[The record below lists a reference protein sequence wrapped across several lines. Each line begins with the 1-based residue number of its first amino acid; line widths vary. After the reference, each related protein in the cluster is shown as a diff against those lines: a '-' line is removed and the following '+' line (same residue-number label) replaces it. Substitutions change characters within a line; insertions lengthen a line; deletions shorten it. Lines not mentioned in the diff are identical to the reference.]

1 MEKYTT
7 LIVEDVKETSDYI
20 YQRVEMLCPTIAKI
34 DQALTLSEAED
45 LIESNRYD
53 IVFLDIQMQTGT
65 SFDLLKRLSDKG
77 GIDFE
82 IIFIT
87 GESDKEHVLRAIKFS
102 AIDFLYKPL
111 DDGEL
116 VVAVNRALG
125 KRKTQD
131 LNNQIKLLLHR
142 MDERPAVKPSKIAF
156 HLHSGILQMI
166 PVEELKY
173 MEADGVVSKVHLK
186 SGETITV
193 NRNLGYYKDL
203 LMLEH
208 DFIPL
213 SNRILLNREYVKRYN
228 HQTLT
233 ITLTDNTE
241 LPVSR
246 RRGKELKE
254 ILSERKGLSAVLSTF
269 ISIRGGKNK
278 QGQ

>member
-1 MEKYTT
+1 MEKYSA

-20 YQRVEMLCPTIAKI
+20 CRRVSLLCPSIKKI

-53 IVFLDIQMQTGT
+53 IVFLDIRLQAGT

-77 GIDFE
+77 VINFE

-87 GESDKEHVLRAIKFS
+87 GESDKEHILRAIKYS

-116 VVAVNRALG
+116 VMAVNRALD
-125 KRKTQD
+125 KRESQD
-131 LNNQIKLLLHR
+131 LNNQVKLLLQR
-142 MDERPAVKPSKIAF
+142 MDERSTVKPDKITV

-166 PVEELKY
+166 SVDDLKY
-173 MEADGVVSKVHLK
+173 IEADGVVSKVHLK
-186 SGETITV
+186 NGETITV

-203 LMLEH
+203 LILEH
-208 DFIPL
+208 DFVPL
-213 SNRILLNREYVKRYN
+213 SNSILLNREYIKRYN
-228 HQTLT
+228 HQTLK

-254 ILSERKGLSAVLSTF
+254 MLGERKGLSGMISTF
-269 ISIRGGKNK
+269 ISIYGNNK
-278 QGQ
+278 KR

>member
-1 MEKYTT
+1 MEKYSA

-20 YQRVEMLCPTIAKI
+20 CRRVSLLCPSIKKI

-53 IVFLDIQMQTGT
+53 IVFLDIRLQAGT

-77 GIDFE
+77 VINFE

-87 GESDKEHVLRAIKFS
+87 GESDKEHILRAIKYS

-116 VVAVNRALG
+116 VMAVNRALD
-125 KRKTQD
+125 KRESQD
-131 LNNQIKLLLHR
+131 LNNQVKLLLQR
-142 MDERPAVKPSKIAF
+142 MDERSTVKPDKITV

-166 PVEELKY
+166 SVDDLKY
-173 MEADGVVSKVHLK
+173 IEADGVVSKVHLK
-186 SGETITV
+186 NGETITV

-203 LMLEH
+203 LILEH
-208 DFIPL
+208 DFVPL
-213 SNRILLNREYVKRYN
+213 SNSILLNREYIKRYN
-228 HQTLT
+228 HQTLK

-254 ILSERKGLSAVLSTF
+254 MLGERKGLSGMISTF
-269 ISIRGGKNK
+269 MSIYGNNK
-278 QGQ
+278 KR

>member
-1 MEKYTT
+1 MEKYSA

-20 YQRVEMLCPTIAKI
+20 CRRVSLLCPSIKKI

-53 IVFLDIQMQTGT
+53 IVFLDIRMQAGT

-77 GIDFE
+77 VINFE

-87 GESDKEHVLRAIKFS
+87 GESDKEHILRAIKYS

-116 VVAVNRALG
+116 VMAVNRALD
-125 KRKTQD
+125 KRESQD
-131 LNNQIKLLLHR
+131 LNNQVKLLLQR
-142 MDERPAVKPSKIAF
+142 MDERSTVKPDKITV

-166 PVEELKY
+166 SVDDLKY
-173 MEADGVVSKVHLK
+173 IEADGVVSKVHLK
-186 SGETITV
+186 NGETITV

-203 LMLEH
+203 LILEH
-208 DFIPL
+208 DFVPL
-213 SNRILLNREYVKRYN
+213 SNSILLNREYIKRYN
-228 HQTLT
+228 HQTLK
-233 ITLTDNTE
+233 ITLTDNAE

-254 ILSERKGLSAVLSTF
+254 MLSERKGLSGMISTF
-269 ISIRGGKNK
+269 MSIYGNNK
-278 QGQ
+278 KR

>member
-1 MEKYTT
+1 MEKYSA

-20 YQRVEMLCPTIAKI
+20 CRRVSLLCPSIKKI

-53 IVFLDIQMQTGT
+53 IVFLDIRMQAGT

-77 GIDFE
+77 VINFE

-87 GESDKEHVLRAIKFS
+87 GESDKEHILRAIKYS

-116 VVAVNRALG
+116 VMAVNRALD
-125 KRKTQD
+125 KRESQD
-131 LNNQIKLLLHR
+131 LNNQVKLLLQR
-142 MDERPAVKPSKIAF
+142 MDERSTVKPDKITV

-166 PVEELKY
+166 SVDELKY
-173 MEADGVVSKVHLK
+173 IEADGVVSKVHLK
-186 SGETITV
+186 NGETITV

-203 LMLEH
+203 LILEH
-208 DFIPL
+208 DFVPL
-213 SNRILLNREYVKRYN
+213 SNSILLNREYIKRYN
-228 HQTLT
+228 HQTLK
-233 ITLTDNTE
+233 ITLTDNAE

-254 ILSERKGLSAVLSTF
+254 MLGERQGLSGMISTF
-269 ISIRGGKNK
+269 MSIYGNNK
-278 QGQ
+278 KR

>member
-1 MEKYTT
+1 MEKYSA

-20 YQRVEMLCPTIAKI
+20 CRRVSLLCPSIKKI

-53 IVFLDIQMQTGT
+53 IVFLDIRMQAGT

-77 GIDFE
+77 VINFE

-87 GESDKEHVLRAIKFS
+87 GESDKEHILRAIKYS

-116 VVAVNRALG
+116 VMAVNRALD
-125 KRKTQD
+125 KRESQD
-131 LNNQIKLLLHR
+131 LNNQVKLLLQR
-142 MDERPAVKPSKIAF
+142 MDERSTVKPDKITV

-166 PVEELKY
+166 SVDELKY
-173 MEADGVVSKVHLK
+173 IEADGVVSKVHLK
-186 SGETITV
+186 NGETITV

-203 LMLEH
+203 LILEH
-208 DFIPL
+208 DFVPL
-213 SNRILLNREYVKRYN
+213 SNSILLNREYIKRYN
-228 HQTLT
+228 HQTLK
-233 ITLTDNTE
+233 ITLTDNAE

-254 ILSERKGLSAVLSTF
+254 MLGERKGLSGMISTF
-269 ISIRGGKNK
+269 MSIYGNNK
-278 QGQ
+278 KR

>member
-1 MEKYTT
+1 MEKYSA

-20 YQRVEMLCPTIAKI
+20 CRRVSLLCPSIKKI

-53 IVFLDIQMQTGT
+53 IVFLDIRMQAGT

-77 GIDFE
+77 VINFE

-87 GESDKEHVLRAIKFS
+87 GESDKEHILRAIKYS

-116 VVAVNRALG
+116 VMAVNRALD
-125 KRKTQD
+125 KRESQD
-131 LNNQIKLLLHR
+131 LNNQVKLLLQR
-142 MDERPAVKPSKIAF
+142 MDERSTVKPDKITV

-166 PVEELKY
+166 SVNELKY
-173 MEADGVVSKVHLK
+173 IEADGVVSKVHLK
-186 SGETITV
+186 NGETITV

-203 LMLEH
+203 LILEH
-208 DFIPL
+208 DFVPL
-213 SNRILLNREYVKRYN
+213 SNSILLNREYIKRYN
-228 HQTLT
+228 HQTLK

-254 ILSERKGLSAVLSTF
+254 MLGERKGLSGMISTF
-269 ISIRGGKNK
+269 MSIYGNNK
-278 QGQ
+278 KR

>member
-1 MEKYTT
+1 MEKYSA

-20 YQRVEMLCPTIAKI
+20 CRRVSLLCPSIKKI

-53 IVFLDIQMQTGT
+53 IVFLDIRMQAGT

-77 GIDFE
+77 VINFE

-87 GESDKEHVLRAIKFS
+87 GESDKEHILRAIKYS

-116 VVAVNRALG
+116 VMAVNRALD
-125 KRKTQD
+125 KRESQD
-131 LNNQIKLLLHR
+131 LNNQVKLLLQR
-142 MDERPAVKPSKIAF
+142 MDERSTVKPDKITV

-166 PVEELKY
+166 SVNELKY
-173 MEADGVVSKVHLK
+173 IEADGVVSKVHLK
-186 SGETITV
+186 NGETITV

-203 LMLEH
+203 LILEH
-208 DFIPL
+208 DFVPL
-213 SNRILLNREYVKRYN
+213 SNSILLNREYIKRYN
-228 HQTLT
+228 HQTLK
-233 ITLTDNTE
+233 ITLTDNAE

-254 ILSERKGLSAVLSTF
+254 MLGERQGLSGMISTF
-269 ISIRGGKNK
+269 MSIYGNNK
-278 QGQ
+278 KR

>member
-1 MEKYTT
+1 MEKYSA

-20 YQRVEMLCPTIAKI
+20 CRRVSLLCPSIKKI

-53 IVFLDIQMQTGT
+53 IVFLDIRMQAGT

-77 GIDFE
+77 VINFE

-87 GESDKEHVLRAIKFS
+87 GESDKEHILRAIKYS

-116 VVAVNRALG
+116 VMAVNRALD
-125 KRKTQD
+125 KRESQD
-131 LNNQIKLLLHR
+131 LNNQVKLLLQR
-142 MDERPAVKPSKIAF
+142 MDERSTVKPDKITV

-166 PVEELKY
+166 SVDDLKY
-173 MEADGVVSKVHLK
+173 IEADGVVSKVHLK
-186 SGETITV
+186 NGETITV

-203 LMLEH
+203 LILEH
-208 DFIPL
+208 DFVPL
-213 SNRILLNREYVKRYN
+213 SNSILLNREYIKRYN
-228 HQTLT
+228 HQTLK

-254 ILSERKGLSAVLSTF
+254 MLGERKGLSGMISTF
-269 ISIRGGKNK
+269 MSIYGNNK
-278 QGQ
+278 KR

>member
-1 MEKYTT
+1 MEKYSA

-20 YQRVEMLCPTIAKI
+20 CRRVSLLCPSIKKI

-53 IVFLDIQMQTGT
+53 IVFLDIRLQAGT

-77 GIDFE
+77 VINFE

-87 GESDKEHVLRAIKFS
+87 GESDKEHILRAIKYS

-116 VVAVNRALG
+116 VMAVNRALD
-125 KRKTQD
+125 KRESQD
-131 LNNQIKLLLHR
+131 LNNQVKLLLQR
-142 MDERPAVKPSKIAF
+142 MDERSTVKPDKITV

-166 PVEELKY
+166 SVNELKY
-173 MEADGVVSKVHLK
+173 IEADGVVSKVHLK
-186 SGETITV
+186 NGETITV

-203 LMLEH
+203 LILEH
-208 DFIPL
+208 DFVPL
-213 SNRILLNREYVKRYN
+213 SNSILLNREYIKRYN
-228 HQTLT
+228 HQTLK

-254 ILSERKGLSAVLSTF
+254 MLGERKGLSGMISTF
-269 ISIRGGKNK
+269 ISIYGNNK
-278 QGQ
+278 KR

>member
-1 MEKYTT
+1 
-7 LIVEDVKETSDYI
+7 L
-20 YQRVEMLCPTIAKI
+20 LCPSIKKI

-53 IVFLDIQMQTGT
+53 IVFLDIRLQAGT

-77 GIDFE
+77 VINFE

-87 GESDKEHVLRAIKFS
+87 GESDKEHILRAIKYS

-116 VVAVNRALG
+116 VMAVNRALD
-125 KRKTQD
+125 KRESQD
-131 LNNQIKLLLHR
+131 LNNQVKLLLQR
-142 MDERPAVKPSKIAF
+142 MDERSTVKPDKITV

-166 PVEELKY
+166 SVDDLKY
-173 MEADGVVSKVHLK
+173 IEADGVVSKVHLK

-203 LMLEH
+203 LILEH
-208 DFIPL
+208 DFVPL
-213 SNRILLNREYVKRYN
+213 SNSILLNREYIKRYN
-228 HQTLT
+228 HQTLK

-254 ILSERKGLSAVLSTF
+254 MLGERKGLSGMISTF
-269 ISIRGGKNK
+269 MSIYGNNK
-278 QGQ
+278 KR

>member
-1 MEKYTT
+1 MEKYSA

-20 YQRVEMLCPTIAKI
+20 CRRVSLLCPSIKKI

-53 IVFLDIQMQTGT
+53 IVFLDIRLQAGT

-77 GIDFE
+77 VINFE

-87 GESDKEHVLRAIKFS
+87 GESDKEHILRAIKYS

-116 VVAVNRALG
+116 VMAVNRALD
-125 KRKTQD
+125 KRESQD
-131 LNNQIKLLLHR
+131 LNNQVKLLLQR
-142 MDERPAVKPSKIAF
+142 MDERSTVKPDKITV

-166 PVEELKY
+166 SVDDLKY
-173 MEADGVVSKVHLK
+173 IEADGVVSKVHLK

-203 LMLEH
+203 LILEH
-208 DFIPL
+208 DFVPL
-213 SNRILLNREYVKRYN
+213 SNSILLNREYIKRYN
-228 HQTLT
+228 HQTLK

-254 ILSERKGLSAVLSTF
+254 MLGERKGLSGMISTF
-269 ISIRGGKNK
+269 MSICGNNK
-278 QGQ
+278 KR

>member
-1 MEKYTT
+1 MEKYSA

-20 YQRVEMLCPTIAKI
+20 CRRVSLLCPSIKKI

-53 IVFLDIQMQTGT
+53 IVFLDIRLQAGT

-77 GIDFE
+77 VINFE

-87 GESDKEHVLRAIKFS
+87 GESDKEHILRAIKYS

-116 VVAVNRALG
+116 VMAVNRALD
-125 KRKTQD
+125 KRESQD
-131 LNNQIKLLLHR
+131 LNNQVKLLLQR
-142 MDERPAVKPSKIAF
+142 MDERSTVKPDKITV

-166 PVEELKY
+166 SVNELKY
-173 MEADGVVSKVHLK
+173 IEADGVVSKVHLK

-203 LMLEH
+203 LILEH
-208 DFIPL
+208 DFVPL
-213 SNRILLNREYVKRYN
+213 SNSILLNREYIKRYN
-228 HQTLT
+228 HQTLK

-254 ILSERKGLSAVLSTF
+254 MLGERKGLSGMISTF
-269 ISIRGGKNK
+269 ISIYGNNK
-278 QGQ
+278 KR

>member
-1 MEKYTT
+1 MEKYSA
-7 LIVEDVKETSDYI
+7 LIVEDVKETADYI
-20 YQRVEMLCPTIAKI
+20 YQRVSTLCPAIAKI
-34 DQALTLSEAED
+34 DQALTLSEAEEF
-45 LIESNRYD
+45 IESNRYD

-65 SFDLLKRLSDKG
+65 SFDLLKQLSDKG

-116 VVAVNRALG
+116 VVAVNRALNN
-125 KRKTQD
+125 RESQN
-131 LNNQIKLLLHR
+131 LNRQIKLLLQR
-142 MDERPAVKPSKIAF
+142 IDERPVVKPGKIAF

-166 PVEELKY
+166 PVDELKY
-173 MEADGVVSKVHLK
+173 MEADGVVSIVHLK

-203 LMLEH
+203 LILEH

-213 SNRILLNREYVKRYN
+213 SNRTLLNREYVKRYN
-228 HQTLT
+228 HQTLK
-233 ITLTDNTE
+233 ITLTDNSE

-254 ILSERKGLSAVLSTF
+254 LLSERKGLSAVFSTF
-269 ISIRGGKNK
+269 ISMRGGKK
-278 QGQ
+278 KRG

>member
-1 MEKYTT
+1 MEKYSA

-20 YQRVEMLCPTIAKI
+20 CRRVSLLCPSIKKI

-53 IVFLDIQMQTGT
+53 IVFLDIRMQAGT

-77 GIDFE
+77 VINFE

-87 GESDKEHVLRAIKFS
+87 GESDKEHILKAIKYS

-116 VVAVNRALG
+116 VMAVNRALD
-125 KRKTQD
+125 KRESQD
-131 LNNQIKLLLHR
+131 LNNQVKLLLQR
-142 MDERPAVKPSKIAF
+142 MDERSTVKPDKITV

-166 PVEELKY
+166 SVDDLKY
-173 MEADGVVSKVHLK
+173 IEADGVVSKVHLK
-186 SGETITV
+186 NGETITV

-203 LMLEH
+203 LILEH
-208 DFIPL
+208 DFVPL
-213 SNRILLNREYVKRYN
+213 SNSILLNREYIKRYN
-228 HQTLT
+228 HQTLK
-233 ITLTDNTE
+233 ITLTDNAE

-254 ILSERKGLSAVLSTF
+254 MLSERKGLSGMISTF
-269 ISIRGGKNK
+269 MSIYGNNK
-278 QGQ
+278 KR

>member
-1 MEKYTT
+1 MEKYSA

-20 YQRVEMLCPTIAKI
+20 CRRVSLLCPSIKKI

-53 IVFLDIQMQTGT
+53 IVFLDIRMQAGT

-77 GIDFE
+77 VINFE

-87 GESDKEHVLRAIKFS
+87 GESDKEHILRAIKYS

-116 VVAVNRALG
+116 VMAVNRALD
-125 KRKTQD
+125 KRESQD
-131 LNNQIKLLLHR
+131 LNNQVKLLLQR
-142 MDERPAVKPSKIAF
+142 MDERSTVKPDKITV

-166 PVEELKY
+166 SVDELKY
-173 MEADGVVSKVHLK
+173 IEADGVVSKVHLK
-186 SGETITV
+186 NGETITV

-203 LMLEH
+203 LILEH
-208 DFIPL
+208 DFVPL
-213 SNRILLNREYVKRYN
+213 SNSILLNREYIKRYN
-228 HQTLT
+228 HQTLK

-254 ILSERKGLSAVLSTF
+254 MLGERKGLSGMISTF
-269 ISIRGGKNK
+269 ISIYGNNK
-278 QGQ
+278 KR

>member
-1 MEKYTT
+1 MEKYSA

-20 YQRVEMLCPTIAKI
+20 CRRVSLLCPSIKKI

-53 IVFLDIQMQTGT
+53 IVFLDIRLQAGT

-77 GIDFE
+77 VINFE

-87 GESDKEHVLRAIKFS
+87 GESDKEHILRAIKYS

-116 VVAVNRALG
+116 VMAVNRALD
-125 KRKTQD
+125 KRESQD
-131 LNNQIKLLLHR
+131 LNNQVKLLLQR
-142 MDERPAVKPSKIAF
+142 MDERSTVKPDKITV

-166 PVEELKY
+166 SVDDLKY
-173 MEADGVVSKVHLK
+173 IEADGVVSKVHLK
-186 SGETITV
+186 NGETITV

-203 LMLEH
+203 LILEH
-208 DFIPL
+208 DFVPL
-213 SNRILLNREYVKRYN
+213 SNSILLNREYIKRYN
-228 HQTLT
+228 HQTLK

-254 ILSERKGLSAVLSTF
+254 MLGERKGLSGMISTF
-269 ISIRGGKNK
+269 MSIYGNNKNR
-278 QGQ
+278 

>member
-1 MEKYTT
+1 MEKYSA

-20 YQRVEMLCPTIAKI
+20 CRRVSLLCPSIKKI

-45 LIESNRYD
+45 LIESNLYD
-53 IVFLDIQMQTGT
+53 IVFFDIRMQAGT

-77 GIDFE
+77 VINFE

-87 GESDKEHVLRAIKFS
+87 GESDKEHILRAIKYS

-116 VVAVNRALG
+116 VMAVNRALD
-125 KRKTQD
+125 KRESQD
-131 LNNQIKLLLHR
+131 LNNQVKLLLQR
-142 MDERPAVKPSKIAF
+142 MDERSTVKPDKITV

-166 PVEELKY
+166 SVNELKY
-173 MEADGVVSKVHLK
+173 IEADGVVSKVHLK
-186 SGETITV
+186 NGETITV

-203 LMLEH
+203 LILEH
-208 DFIPL
+208 DFVPL
-213 SNRILLNREYVKRYN
+213 SNSILLNREYIKRYN
-228 HQTLT
+228 HQTLK

-254 ILSERKGLSAVLSTF
+254 MLGERKGLSGMISTF
-269 ISIRGGKNK
+269 MSIYGNNK
-278 QGQ
+278 KR

>member
-1 MEKYTT
+1 MEKYSA

-20 YQRVEMLCPTIAKI
+20 CRRVSLLCPSIKKI

-53 IVFLDIQMQTGT
+53 IVFLDIRMQAGT

-77 GIDFE
+77 VINFE

-87 GESDKEHVLRAIKFS
+87 GESDKEHILRAIKYS

-116 VVAVNRALG
+116 VMAVNRALD
-125 KRKTQD
+125 KRESQD
-131 LNNQIKLLLHR
+131 LNNQVKLLLQR
-142 MDERPAVKPSKIAF
+142 MDERSTVKPDKITV

-166 PVEELKY
+166 SVNELKY
-173 MEADGVVSKVHLK
+173 IEADGVVSKVHLK
-186 SGETITV
+186 NGETITV

-203 LMLEH
+203 LILEH
-208 DFIPL
+208 DFVPL
-213 SNRILLNREYVKRYN
+213 SNSILLNREYIKRYN
-228 HQTLT
+228 HQTLK
-233 ITLTDNTE
+233 ITLTDNAE

-254 ILSERKGLSAVLSTF
+254 MLGERKGLSGMISTF
-269 ISIRGGKNK
+269 MSIYGNNK
-278 QGQ
+278 KR

>member
-1 MEKYTT
+1 MEKYSA

-20 YQRVEMLCPTIAKI
+20 CRRVSLLCPSIKKI

-53 IVFLDIQMQTGT
+53 IVFLDIRMQAGT

-77 GIDFE
+77 VINFE

-87 GESDKEHVLRAIKFS
+87 GESDKEHILRAIKYS

-116 VVAVNRALG
+116 VMAVNRALD
-125 KRKTQD
+125 KRESQD
-131 LNNQIKLLLHR
+131 LNNQVKLLLQR
-142 MDERPAVKPSKIAF
+142 MDERSTVKPDKITV

-166 PVEELKY
+166 SVDDLKY
-173 MEADGVVSKVHLK
+173 IEADGVVSKVHLK

-203 LMLEH
+203 LILEH
-208 DFIPL
+208 DFVPL
-213 SNRILLNREYVKRYN
+213 SNSILLNREYIKRYN
-228 HQTLT
+228 HQTLK
-233 ITLTDNTE
+233 ITLTDNAE

-254 ILSERKGLSAVLSTF
+254 MLSERKGLSGMISTF
-269 ISIRGGKNK
+269 MSIYGNNK
-278 QGQ
+278 KR

>member
-1 MEKYTT
+1 MEKYSA

-20 YQRVEMLCPTIAKI
+20 CQRVSMLCPAIAKI
-34 DQALTLSEAED
+34 DQALTLSEAEEF
-45 LIESNRYD
+45 IQSNRYD

-65 SFDLLKRLSDKG
+65 SFDLLKRLSDRG
-77 GIDFE
+77 TIDFE

-87 GESDKEHVLRAIKFS
+87 GESDKEHILRAIKFS

-116 VVAVNRALG
+116 VLAVNRAIG
-125 KRKTQD
+125 KRESQD
-131 LNNQIKLLLHR
+131 LNQQIKLLLQR
-142 MDERPAVKPSKIAF
+142 MDERPVVKPGKIAF

-166 PVEELKY
+166 PVDELKY
-173 MEADGVVSKVHLK
+173 LESDGVVSKVHLK

-203 LMLEH
+203 LMIEH

-233 ITLTDNTE
+233 ITLTDNSE

-254 ILSERKGLSAVLSTF
+254 ILSERRGLTAVFSTL
-269 ISIRGGKNK
+269 ISMHGGKNK
-278 QGQ
+278 RG

>member
-1 MEKYTT
+1 MEKYSA

-20 YQRVEMLCPTIAKI
+20 CRRVSLLCPSIKKI

-53 IVFLDIQMQTGT
+53 IVFLDIRMQAGT

-77 GIDFE
+77 VINFE

-87 GESDKEHVLRAIKFS
+87 GESDKEHILRAIKYS

-116 VVAVNRALG
+116 VMAVNRALD
-125 KRKTQD
+125 KRESQD
-131 LNNQIKLLLHR
+131 LNNQVKLLLQR
-142 MDERPAVKPSKIAF
+142 MDERSTVKPDKITV

-166 PVEELKY
+166 SVDELKY
-173 MEADGVVSKVHLK
+173 IEADGVVSKVHLK
-186 SGETITV
+186 NGETITV

-203 LMLEH
+203 LILEH
-208 DFIPL
+208 DFVPL
-213 SNRILLNREYVKRYN
+213 SNSILLNREYIKRYN
-228 HQTLT
+228 HQTLK

-254 ILSERKGLSAVLSTF
+254 MLGERKGLSGMISTF
-269 ISIRGGKNK
+269 MSIYGNNK
-278 QGQ
+278 KR

>member
-1 MEKYTT
+1 MEKYSA

-20 YQRVEMLCPTIAKI
+20 CRRVSLLCPSIKKI

-53 IVFLDIQMQTGT
+53 IVFLDIRMQAGT

-77 GIDFE
+77 VINFE

-87 GESDKEHVLRAIKFS
+87 GESDKEHILRAIKYS

-116 VVAVNRALG
+116 VMAVNRALD
-125 KRKTQD
+125 KRESQD
-131 LNNQIKLLLHR
+131 LNNQVKLLLQR
-142 MDERPAVKPSKIAF
+142 MDERSTVKPDKITV

-166 PVEELKY
+166 SVDELKY
-173 MEADGVVSKVHLK
+173 IEADGVVSKVHLK
-186 SGETITV
+186 NGETITV

-203 LMLEH
+203 LILEH
-208 DFIPL
+208 DFVPL
-213 SNRILLNREYVKRYN
+213 SNSILLNREYIKRYN
-228 HQTLT
+228 HQTLK
-233 ITLTDNTE
+233 ITLTDNAE

-254 ILSERKGLSAVLSTF
+254 MLSERKGLSGMISTF
-269 ISIRGGKNK
+269 MSIYGNNK
-278 QGQ
+278 KR

>member
-1 MEKYTT
+1 
-7 LIVEDVKETSDYI
+7 
-20 YQRVEMLCPTIAKI
+20 
-34 DQALTLSEAED
+34 
-45 LIESNRYD
+45 
-53 IVFLDIQMQTGT
+53 MQTGT

-233 ITLTDNTE
+233 ITLTDNSE

-269 ISIRGGKNK
+269 ISMRGGKNK

>member
-1 MEKYTT
+1 MEKYSA

-20 YQRVEMLCPTIAKI
+20 CRRVSLLCPSIKKI

-53 IVFLDIQMQTGT
+53 IVFLDIRMQAGT

-77 GIDFE
+77 VINFE

-87 GESDKEHVLRAIKFS
+87 GESDKEHILRAIKYS

-116 VVAVNRALG
+116 VMAVNRALD
-125 KRKTQD
+125 KRESQD
-131 LNNQIKLLLHR
+131 LNNQVKLLLQR
-142 MDERPAVKPSKIAF
+142 MDERSTVKPDKITV

-166 PVEELKY
+166 SVNELKY
-173 MEADGVVSKVHLK
+173 IEADGVVSKVHLK
-186 SGETITV
+186 NGETITV

-203 LMLEH
+203 LILEH
-208 DFIPL
+208 DFVPL
-213 SNRILLNREYVKRYN
+213 SNSILLNREYIKRYN
-228 HQTLT
+228 HQTLK

-254 ILSERKGLSAVLSTF
+254 MLGERKGLSGMISTF
-269 ISIRGGKNK
+269 ISIYGNNK
-278 QGQ
+278 KR

>member
-1 MEKYTT
+1 MEKYSA

-20 YQRVEMLCPTIAKI
+20 CRRVSLLCPSIKKI

-53 IVFLDIQMQTGT
+53 IVFLDIRMQAGT

-77 GIDFE
+77 VINFE

-87 GESDKEHVLRAIKFS
+87 GESDKEHILRAIKYS

-116 VVAVNRALG
+116 VMAVNRALD
-125 KRKTQD
+125 KRESQD
-131 LNNQIKLLLHR
+131 LNNQVKLLLQR
-142 MDERPAVKPSKIAF
+142 MDERSTVKPDKITV

-166 PVEELKY
+166 SVNELKY
-173 MEADGVVSKVHLK
+173 IEADGVVSKVHLK
-186 SGETITV
+186 NGETITV

-203 LMLEH
+203 LILEH
-208 DFIPL
+208 DFVPL
-213 SNRILLNREYVKRYN
+213 SNSILLNREYIKRYN
-228 HQTLT
+228 HQTLK

-246 RRGKELKE
+246 RRGKELME
-254 ILSERKGLSAVLSTF
+254 MLGERKGLCGLISTF
-269 ISIRGGKNK
+269 MSIYGNNK
-278 QGQ
+278 KR

>member
-1 MEKYTT
+1 MEKYSA

-20 YQRVEMLCPTIAKI
+20 YQRVSMLCPAIAKI
-34 DQALTLSEAED
+34 DQALTLSEAEEF
-45 LIESNRYD
+45 IESYRYD

-65 SFDLLKRLSDKG
+65 SFDLLKRLSDRG
-77 GIDFE
+77 AIDFE

-125 KRKTQD
+125 KRETQD
-131 LNNQIKLLLHR
+131 LSHQIKLLLQR
-142 MDERPAVKPSKIAF
+142 MDERPAVKSNKIAF

-166 PVEELKY
+166 PVDELKY
-173 MEADGVVSKVHLK
+173 LEADGVVSKVYLK

-254 ILSERKGLSAVLSTF
+254 ILSERKGLSAVFSMF
-269 ISIRGGKNK
+269 ISKHGGSK
-278 QGQ
+278 

>member
-1 MEKYTT
+1 MEKYSA

-20 YQRVEMLCPTIAKI
+20 CRRVSLLCPSIKKI

-53 IVFLDIQMQTGT
+53 IVFLDIRMQAGT

-77 GIDFE
+77 VINFE

-87 GESDKEHVLRAIKFS
+87 GESDKEHILRAIKYS

-116 VVAVNRALG
+116 VMAVNRALD
-125 KRKTQD
+125 KRESQD
-131 LNNQIKLLLHR
+131 LNNQVKLLLQR
-142 MDERPAVKPSKIAF
+142 MDERSTVKPDKITV

-166 PVEELKY
+166 SVDELKY
-173 MEADGVVSKVHLK
+173 IEADGVVSKVHLK
-186 SGETITV
+186 NGETITV

-203 LMLEH
+203 LILEH
-208 DFIPL
+208 DFVPL
-213 SNRILLNREYVKRYN
+213 SNSILLNREYIKRYN
-228 HQTLT
+228 HQTLK

-254 ILSERKGLSAVLSTF
+254 MLGERQGLSGMISTF
-269 ISIRGGKNK
+269 MSIYGNNK
-278 QGQ
+278 KR

>member
-1 MEKYTT
+1 MEKYSA

-20 YQRVEMLCPTIAKI
+20 CRRVSLLCPSIKKI

-53 IVFLDIQMQTGT
+53 IVFLDIRMQAGT

-77 GIDFE
+77 VINFE

-87 GESDKEHVLRAIKFS
+87 GESDKEHILRAIKYS

-116 VVAVNRALG
+116 VMAVNRALD
-125 KRKTQD
+125 KRESQD
-131 LNNQIKLLLHR
+131 LNNQVKLLLQR
-142 MDERPAVKPSKIAF
+142 MDERSTVKPDKITV

-166 PVEELKY
+166 SVDDLKY
-173 MEADGVVSKVHLK
+173 IEADGVVSKVHLK
-186 SGETITV
+186 NGETITV

-203 LMLEH
+203 LILEH
-208 DFIPL
+208 DFVPL
-213 SNRILLNREYVKRYN
+213 SNSILLNREYIKRYN
-228 HQTLT
+228 HQTLK

-254 ILSERKGLSAVLSTF
+254 MLGERQGLSGMISTF
-269 ISIRGGKNK
+269 MSIYGNNK
-278 QGQ
+278 KR